1 MRFDMFMLQISV
13 EEDDVDA
20 APSAWCQVT
29 YYERELQK
37 AEFTIDRP
45 SFVIDGSNNTFDA
58 TR

>member
-1 MRFDMFMLQISV
+1 MFMLQISV